1 MGARND
7 AAAVRSRS
15 LKKTAIPHWLGPTL
29 FAAGFW
35 LLHITVPQHLSLVS
49 RRYGWAGGR
58 PGIWNLPRLICV
70 MAGIA
75 WLAWATF
82 AHFVNAPGGWE
93 WERTP
98 KYLVRRAPYTFAR
111 NLMYL
116 AELAVWLGWAVFFGS
131 LAILLGF
138 LVAGLVFQIIVIPWE
153 ERTLQARLGV
163 SYVEYRNTVPRWL
176 GFRSL

>member
-1 MGARND
+1 MGAMND
-7 AAAVRSRS
+7 AAAVRSRF
-15 LKKTAIPHWLGPTL
+15 LKKTAIPHWLGPIL

-98 KYLVRRAPYTFAR
+98 KYLVRRSPYTFTRNPMYWPNWLSGSAR
-111 NLMYL
+111 PSFFAAWRSFLGSWWL
-116 AELAVWLGWAVFFGS
+116 A
-131 LAILLGF
+131 
-138 LVAGLVFQIIVIPWE
+138 
-153 ERTLQARLGV
+153 
-163 SYVEYRNTVPRWL
+163 SYS
-176 GFRSL
+176 RSLSYHGKNGPCRHG